1 MRILKKVIIYCL
13 GLFFLAVGVTFSIK
27 SRLGISPV
35 NSIPYIISLI
45 TGIEQGHVIIV
56 IFSIFILIQIIL
68 LRRNFKA
75 RNLLQIIFST
85 VFGYFVTFSNF
96 IFSFPSPEH
105 YVIRLLLLMVSMT
118 LISIGIILYL
128 RANIL
133 PMPPEGLMLAIQVVT
148 KKEFHKVKTV
158 VDTCL
163 VLTATALALI
173 FLGGFVGVREGTII
187 AAIFIGKIMG
197 LIEKIFKKQIDALV
211 RFMS

>member
-75 RNLLQIIFST
+75 RNLLQIISEQPLPCQST
-85 VFGYFVTFSNF
+85 QHLCYFFQ
-96 IFSFPSPEH
+96 
-105 YVIRLLLLMVSMT
+105 
-118 LISIGIILYL
+118 
-128 RANIL
+128 A
-133 PMPPEGLMLAIQVVT
+133 
-148 KKEFHKVKTV
+148 K
-158 VDTCL
+158 
-163 VLTATALALI
+163 
-173 FLGGFVGVREGTII
+173 
-187 AAIFIGKIMG
+187 
-197 LIEKIFKKQIDALV
+197 
-211 RFMS
+211 